1 MATPAVLPQLISAS
15 GASGLPSMMKRSRRR
30 LSGLNFLSR
39 LSFIFECISPFA
51 VGAPASLCSMPDA
64 R

>member
-1 MATPAVLPQLISAS
+1 MATPATLPQLISAS
-15 GASGLPSMMKRSRRR
+15 GASGSPSIMNRSRRR
-30 LSGLNFLSR
+30 LSGLNFRRR
-39 LSFIFECISPFA
+39 LSFIFACISPLA